1 MHLVNFSIL
10 VDHQLVEAEP
20 HVKDD
25 NFLSAADSG
34 HIPPDLVVSAN
45 GYNLYFHCCISFLCS
60 LYLWEK
66 VPDISAFRDLPVTG
80 PVAG

>member
-1 MHLVNFSIL
+1 MHLVNLSIL

-34 HIPPDLVVSAN
+34 HVPPDLVVSAHC
-45 GYNLYFHCCISFLCS
+45 YNFYIHFFISLLVCMLFCL
-60 LYLWEK
+60 K
-66 VPDISAFRDLPVTG
+66 NAPV
-80 PVAG
+80 